1 MRVGVWA
8 DVKPRFRRS
17 PAKAPGRGVFKKGKK
32 SFHYSL
38 EWIKSCTPLVHG
50 GMSVGC
56 AYKLENGSVSQSD
69 MGALFFVK
77 FSSNFQ

>member
-1 MRVGVWA
+1 
-8 DVKPRFRRS
+8 
-17 PAKAPGRGVFKKGKK
+17 
-32 SFHYSL
+32 
-38 EWIKSCTPLVHG
+38 
-50 GMSVGC
+50 MSVGC